1 MPYVRAGLHG
11 VRTGGKFMRRLRDEG
26 GLALVMAVGIL
37 AVLMIAGLTIVYYAS
52 SNARSSEYSADD
64 ARAVNLAEAGMNYA
78 RAVLWA
84 DSDPTSPTTL
94 SGGPLTVEGGTVDY
108 AGTYDPATKIW
119 TLSGT
124 GTYVNPTGGSAPIS
138 RTVSSQVL
146 VAYSTGLDA
155 AWGYLFADTSSCTLL
170 ENNLTIDAPIYVRGD
185 LCMKNS
191 AMVTGDLVQVRGTV
205 QIENQASIGTSSVPV
220 PQVRVGGGC
229 RYPWS
234 GSFVT
239 PCTSSQKVYR
249 TIFSSTVPDIQKP
262 PVDMAYWYANA
273 KPGPA
278 SPSCTTGSFPGQF
291 DNNSTRDASNGT
303 QYLFPTTAYDCQVK
317 DASGNLLGRIAYTP
331 GDPGTFIIEGVVFFD
346 GKIEFQGNRN
356 VVYQGRGSIY
366 ATDVIKI
373 QNFVRLC
380 AVAACDTTW
389 NPDQNLLLFVA
400 GGTADDSFIIDNNT
414 TFQGAVY
421 VVNDFLQSNSV
432 IVCGP
437 VIAQELV
444 IQNNTDN
451 CFVPFSTGV
460 PGMPGTSTPTLSLVN
475 VPETYTTD

>member
-1 MPYVRAGLHG
+1 
-11 VRTGGKFMRRLRDEG
+11 MRRLRDESG
-26 GLALVMAVGIL
+26 IALVMAVGIMT
-37 AVLMIAGLTIVYYAS
+37 VLMVMGATVVYYAG
-52 SNARSSEYSADD
+52 SNARSAELSADD
-64 ARAVNLAEAGMNYA
+64 AKAVNLAEAGMNYA

-84 DSDPTSPTTL
+84 APNPTSPTSI
-94 SGGPLTVEGGTVDY
+94 SGGPLTLEGGTV
-108 AGTYDPATKIW
+108 TYSGAYDAVTKVW

-124 GTYVNPTGGSAPIS
+124 GTYTNPAGGTAPTS
-138 RTVSSQVL
+138 RSVSSQVL
-146 VAYSTGLDA
+146 VAVTTGLDA

-191 AMVTGDLVQVRGTV
+191 ALVTGDLVQVRGKV
-205 QIENQASIGTSSVPV
+205 QIENQASIGTAAAPV

-234 GSFVT
+234 GSYVT
-239 PCTSSQKVYR
+239 PCGSTHKVYR

-262 PVDMAYWYANA
+262 VVDLAGWYANA
-273 KPGPA
+273 KPGPM
-278 SPSCTTGSFPGQF
+278 SPTCTTGSFPGQF
-291 DNNSTRDASNGT
+291 DNNSTLNRSNGT
-303 QYLFPTTAYDCQVK
+303 QYLFPTSAYDCQVK
-317 DASGNLLGRIAYTP
+317 DGSGNLLGRIAYTP
-331 GDPGTFIIEGVVFFD
+331 GDPGTFIVEGVIFFD
-346 GKIEFQGNRN
+346 GKVELQGNRN

-366 ATDVIKI
+366 ASDVITI
-373 QNFVRLC
+373 QNLTRLC
-380 AVAACDTTW
+380 AVAACDATW

-400 GGTADDSFIIDNNT
+400 GATADDGFIIQNNS

-421 VVNDFLQSNSV
+421 VVNDFNQENSV

-460 PGMPGTSTPTLSLVN
+460 PGMPGTSTPSVSLVN
-475 VPETYTTD
+475 VPDSFSTD